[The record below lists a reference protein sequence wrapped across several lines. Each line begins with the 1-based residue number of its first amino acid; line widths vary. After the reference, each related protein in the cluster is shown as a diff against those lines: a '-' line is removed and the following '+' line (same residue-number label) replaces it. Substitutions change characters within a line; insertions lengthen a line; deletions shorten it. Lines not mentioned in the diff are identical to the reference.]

1 MQILKFQANIEDIHR
16 ASSDL
21 QKSKPNVFLDNIT
34 DGQTIN
40 YHNVQTMNSPTLLYR
55 EFLKVGIILFT
66 F

>member
-1 MQILKFQANIEDIHR
+1 MHFLFLFQANIEDIHR
-16 ASSDL
+16 ASDL
-21 QKSKPNVFLDNIT
+21 QKSKPNGFLDNIT

-40 YHNVQTMNSPTLLYR
+40 YHNVQTSNSPTLRYR